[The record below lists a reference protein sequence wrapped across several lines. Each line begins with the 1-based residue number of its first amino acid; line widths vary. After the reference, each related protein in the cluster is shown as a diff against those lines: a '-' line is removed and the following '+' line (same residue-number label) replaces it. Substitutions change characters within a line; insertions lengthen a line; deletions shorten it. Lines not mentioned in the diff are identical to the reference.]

1 MLDKLKAVLD
11 FIDYGHSDLYSAQND
26 LPDYDGNSSSR
37 DYMSQAES
45 YIFNAKEALEK
56 AISELE
62 NISEKL
68 GW

>member
-11 FIDYGHSDLYSAQND
+11 FIDYGYSDLYSAKNN

-45 YIFNAKEALEK
+45 YIEEARGGLEEVIKKLEEKE
-56 AISELE
+56 
-62 NISEKL
+62 
-68 GW
+68 